1 MIPTLQFPAA
11 RALERYDNLKQL
23 MAISDQITGIG
34 WRVDRDLIFAHK
46 ATAAQRAAEYTDKF
60 LALTGMDPKVL
71 GVAGT
76 GQTKRVREWFLL
88 DQRAPVV
95 ARDKH
100 TKNPQVNTAA
110 LIEYATAYSQMS
122 YGPAAAALYA
132 LRKNIKVQEFCN
144 AYDILSRGDGRIHSS
159 FFAFGTKTGRWTS
172 SAKVRHNGETI
183 GCNIQQVPAKTPSFD
198 FGSGAVTLVDSLR
211 DIFIAD
217 EGCQI
222 HSYDYEALELRL
234 IAYIFGAKGLI
245 ANLDKDPHTV
255 TAKALFK
262 EIYTKETAKKCR
274 NAAKSCAY
282 AISYSM
288 HDTSGKGK
296 YPTLLKTLKV
306 DFPDMNDKLVKVL
319 ADRFFELYPE
329 IKRGQLGAQAQVAGE
344 GYRELPINGRRLY
357 YPDTMRGWNQAINF
371 TFQGTGAE
379 LINRAIIEL
388 APKMDW
394 RVGGNYILAQV
405 HDELVL
411 NVRAEDWYKIYT
423 HVIEAM
429 SREADFG
436 GYKTGI
442 PSKGVAGD
450 CWPK

>member
-1 MIPTLQFPAA
+1 MIPNLRFPAD
-11 RALERYDNLKQL
+11 RAKERYDALLKL
-23 MAISDQITGIG
+23 MHISDRITGLG
-34 WRVDRDLIFAHK
+34 WRVDRELIASHA
-46 ATAAQRAAEYTDKF
+46 ATAKEREAIYHETF
-60 LALTGMDPKVL
+60 LALSGLPEKVL
-71 GVAGT
+71 GKAGT
-76 GQTKRVREWFLL
+76 GQTKRVREWFLV
-88 DQRAPVV
+88 DQKAPVV

-110 LIEYATAYSQMS
+110 LIEYATQYAQTPF
-122 YGPAAAALYA
+122 GPAAAALYA
-132 LRKNIKVQEFCN
+132 LRKNIKIQEFCR
-144 AYDILSRGDGRIHSS
+144 AYDILSRNDGRVHSS

-172 SAKVRHNGETI
+172 SAKVRHEGDTI
-183 GCNIQQVPAKTPSFD
+183 GCNIQQVPSKTPCFN
-198 FGSGAVTLVDSLR
+198 FGQGPVELVESLR

-234 IAYIFGAKGLI
+234 IAYIFGAQTLI
-245 ANLDKDPHTV
+245 DNLDGDPHTI
-255 TAKALFK
+255 TAKALFR
-262 EIYTKETAKKCR
+262 EIYSKETAKKCR

-288 HDTSGKGK
+288 HDTRGKGK

-306 DFPDMNDKLVKVL
+306 DFPEMNDVLVKVI
-319 ADRFFELYPE
+319 ADRFFALYPE
-329 IKRGQLGAQAQVAGE
+329 IKAGQLSAQAQIASE

-357 YPDTMRGWNQAINF
+357 YPDTMRGWNQGINF

-394 RVGGNYILAQV
+394 RVGGNYVLGQI

-411 NVRAEDWYKIYT
+411 NVREEDWYKVYEWT
-423 HVIEAM
+423 TLAM
-429 SREADFG
+429 SREAEFG
-436 GYKTGI
+436 AYKTGI
-442 PSKGVAGD
+442 PSKGVAGK